1 VPIGRPITN
10 SICYVLDAG
19 LEPMPIGVIGELYVA
34 GAGLARGYLNR
45 PGLTAERFV
54 ADPHAREPSTR
65 MYRTGDLARWRA
77 DGTLEFLGRVD
88 QQVKIRGFRIELG
101 EIEAALSAQPAVAQ
115 AAVIAREDGLGG
127 KHLVAYVVAAAGK
140 VAEEAALRRELG
152 QRLPDYMVPTAFVL
166 LEALP
171 LTASGKLDRRALPAP
186 ERHSEDYRGPRTP
199 AEEVLCGLFA
209 EVLKLERVGIKENFF
224 ALGGH
229 SLLATRLV
237 SRVRT
242 TLGVEV
248 AIRTLFEAPTVAEL
262 AKRLRGSPALRPALV
277 GQPRPEQLPLSYAQ
291 EGLWFTEQFQLGNCA
306 YNISTVVRL
315 AGTLNADAL
324 EKSLGEIVRRH
335 EVLRT
340 TFAWVDDNPVQVI
353 AAPAAFRLPLVDLS
367 VLPLGQR
374 TERAQELADQETL
387 SPFDLAKGPLIR
399 ATLVRMEAQEH
410 ELLLTMHHIVSD
422 GWSRGVLFEELSVL
436 YAAFEAEKASP
447 LPELPM
453 QYADYVLA
461 AAVAARGGVGQTT
474 GVLEATVER
483 ELPVLELPSDG
494 RDRRCRVFGERAN
507 RYGCPQGYRKGCA
520 AWDNERERRCS

>member
-1 VPIGRPITN
+1 VRLDSLSRLLQLAPLSFDAATFEIWGALLNGGTLVLMLPGPVSPEDIGEVLTRHQVSTVWLTAGLFNQMVDNALPALSGVRQLLAGGDVLSVDHVQKVRGAYPQCQLINGYGPTENTTFSCCHRVPAEEDLSNGVPIGRPITN

-54 ADPHAREPSTR
+54 ADPHAREPGTR

-115 AAVIAREDGLGG
+115 AAVIAREDGPGG
-127 KHLVAYVVAAAGK
+127 KQLVAYVVAAAGT

-209 EVLKLERVGIKENFF
+209 EVLKLERVGIEENFF

-242 TLGVEV
+242 TLGAEL
-248 AIRTLFEAPTVAEL
+248 AIGTLFEAPTVAEL
-262 AKRLRGSPALRPALV
+262 AKRLHAGQALRPVLV
-277 GQPRPEQLPLSYAQ
+277 GQPRPERLPLSYAQ
-291 EGLWFTEQFQLGNCA
+291 QRLWFLYRLEGPSAT
-306 YNISTVVRL
+306 YNIRIALRLEGELDAIALEAALADVVARHESLRTIFPEAEGVSFQHILPAEQARPAFITEFVAEAGLASRL
-315 AGTLNADAL
+315 A
-324 EKSLGEIVRRH
+324 E
-335 EVLRT
+335 
-340 TFAWVDDNPVQVI
+340 
-353 AAPAAFRLPLVDLS
+353 AASTGL
-367 VLPLGQR
+367 
-374 TERAQELADQETL
+374 
-387 SPFDLAKGPLIR
+387 
-399 ATLVRMEAQEH
+399 
-410 ELLLTMHHIVSD
+410 
-422 GWSRGVLFEELSVL
+422 ELSR
-436 YAAFEAEKASP
+436 EIP
-447 LPELPM
+447 L
-453 QYADYVLA
+453 
-461 AAVAARGGVGQTT
+461 
-474 GVLEATVER
+474 
-483 ELPVLELPSDG
+483 
-494 RDRRCRVFGERAN
+494 RA
-507 RYGCPQGYRKGCA
+507 
-520 AWDNERERRCS
+520 